1 MVIRQQVELCK
12 QNFFGSQQVRSPIAS
27 LGICVPT
34 PESTAARHDLWPP
47 PMMRIHDTTLLRLE
61 NRLGPESPVTTYRLL
76 LIPWGERLN

>member
-12 QNFFGSQQVRSPIAS
+12 QTLFGSQQVSSPIAS

-34 PESTAARHDLWPP
+34 PESTECLFQPVLDLWPA

-61 NRLGPESPVTTYRLL
+61 NRLGPWAPSPR
-76 LIPWGERLN
+76 